1 VKNARLR
8 DIVER
13 VWWAFVVGSLTN
25 LAGVT
30 LLGVAAWKGAV
41 LAGLTA
47 VINAVLAIARWRLSV
62 LPDPGAAVA
71 AAAREQTI
79 AEVHQLAQAA

>member
-1 VKNARLR
+1 MTSIRTR

-13 VWWAFVVGSLTN
+13 VGWAFVVGSLTN

-30 LLGVAAWKGAV
+30 LLGVEAWKGAV

-47 VINAVLAIARWRLSV
+47 VINAILAVARWRLSV

-71 AAAREQTI
+71 EAARAQTI
-79 AEVHQLAQAA
+79 AEVKQLDVT